1 MRRALVLISAF
12 VVSGCV
18 SLRAQDAL
26 TVREVSSNLV
36 GLHGK
41 TVRVRGWLDRCQYYS
56 CHLFATKEGATNPSS
71 GDDHLSIGATP
82 EFNAQALNRGPAEV
96 IIVARANAD
105 CRTKYVC
112 MDRAHELEPLAI
124 RFLGK
129 K

>member
-1 MRRALVLISAF
+1 VRWQLALVCSLAT
-12 VVSGCV
+12 SGCV
-18 SLRAQDAL
+18 SLRTHDAL
-26 TVREVSSNLV
+26 TVRDVNSNLV

-41 TVRVRGWLDRCQYYS
+41 TIRVRGWLDRCQYYS

-71 GDDHLSIGATP
+71 SDDVLSIGATE
-82 EFNAQALNRGPAEV
+82 EFNEQALNRGPAEV

-112 MDRAHELEPLAI
+112 MDRAHELEPIAI